1 MLSAALEGIR
11 QNLDPDQPIIGN
23 AYEAEDDLPSE
34 AKFASNLADAAR
46 ALEAS
51 TVARSYLG
59 DAFVDHFVMSRDWEV
74 REYQRSLNSWQLERY
89 FEII

>member
-11 QNLDPDQPIIGN
+11 QNLDPGLPITGN
-23 AYEAEDDLPSE
+23 AYDVEDNLPVE
-34 AKFASNLADAAR
+34 AKFASNLADAAK
-46 ALEAS
+46 ALDAS
-51 TVARSYLG
+51 SVARSYLG
-59 DAFVDHFVMSRDWEV
+59 DEFVDHFVMSRHWEV